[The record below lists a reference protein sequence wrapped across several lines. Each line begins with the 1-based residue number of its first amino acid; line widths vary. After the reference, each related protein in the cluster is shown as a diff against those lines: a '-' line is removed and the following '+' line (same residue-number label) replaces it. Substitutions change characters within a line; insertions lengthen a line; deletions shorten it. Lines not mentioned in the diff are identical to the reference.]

1 MATGDRLRS
10 GDHPAGLDPLR
21 TVHNSVYSPRAF
33 ELERERIFRR
43 LWTFVCHESE
53 LPAPGHFLTTELAGD
68 PIIVA
73 RRASG
78 ELGAYHNVCRHRGC
92 LVVEA
97 PSGVTGRFQ
106 CPYHHWTYA
115 LDGSL
120 VSLPGEAAY
129 EGSGF
134 AREGFG
140 LVPVRLE
147 SAYGLVFACLD
158 PDAPPLVEY
167 LGPEVLAMLE
177 RPLGRA
183 QYELFHRESWLLK
196 ANWKLFAENAR
207 DGYHV
212 PYVHASFLGRGSP
225 PKPYRL
231 LANGHAFQGIAWAP
245 EAVDDATWRQTARFP
260 LPGFEPGEGW
270 LLNLFPD
277 LTLTAR
283 SNLWEVFVQ
292 VPVGHDETWFE
303 VRVYGVAGDSEE
315 QRTVR
320 RLSFHVWLASQQ
332 PEDRYI
338 MEQQQKGLRSG
349 SVRTSIIARG
359 ANAVAG
365 LRGDDNRLRQFWDTW
380 RARMGCDANAVPGG

>member
-1 MATGDRLRS
+1 MAIDERPGTRDGA
-10 GDHPAGLDPLR
+10 PGLNPLHI
-21 TVHNSVYSPRAF
+21 VHNSVYSPRAF

-68 PIIVA
+68 PVLVA
-73 RRASG
+73 RQPSG
-78 ELGAYHNVCRHRGC
+78 ELGAYYNVCRHRGC

-97 PSGVTGRFQ
+97 PSGVAGRFQ
-106 CPYHHWTYA
+106 CPYHHWTYG
-115 LDGSL
+115 LDGHL
-120 VSLPGEAAY
+120 VSVPGEAAY

-134 AREGFG
+134 DRQGFG

-147 SAYGLVFACLD
+147 SAHGLLFACLD
-158 PDAPPLVEY
+158 ADARPLADY
-167 LGPEVLAMLE
+167 LGPDVLAVLE

-231 LANGHAFQGIAWAP
+231 LSNGHAYQGIAWAP
-245 EAVDDATWRQTARFP
+245 DAVDEATWQRTAQYP

-277 LTLTAR
+277 LTITAR

-292 VPVGHDETWFE
+292 VPVSHDETWFE
-303 VRVYGVAGDSEE
+303 VRVYGLAGDSDE
-315 QRTVR
+315 QRAVR
-320 RLSFHVWLASQQ
+320 RLSFDVWLASQQ

-338 MEQQQKGLRSG
+338 MEQQQKGLRSRG
-349 SVRTSIIARG
+349 VRTSVIARG
-359 ANAVAG
+359 ADATTGV
-365 LRGDDNRLRQFWDTW
+365 RGDDNRLRQFWQIW
-380 RARMGCDANAVPGG
+380 RAHMGLDANAVPGA